1 MPTTYIALVHKDEDS
16 DFGVSFPDLPGCVTA
31 GATFAEAQQ
40 LASEVLDF
48 HLDGLLAEG
57 LPVPAARPPDQIA
70 ATTEAAGATLL
81 AVEARKPPR
90 RRINITF
97 PPGLLREVDRLAR
110 ERGLARS
117 ELLVRSARDFLKR
130 DAGAGG

>member
-1 MPTTYIALVHKDEDS
+1 MAPTYIALIHKDKNS

-31 GATFAEAQQ
+31 AATFPEAQV

-48 HLDGLLAEG
+48 HLDGLAEEG
-57 LPVPAARPPDQIA
+57 LEIPEPRPPDQIA
-70 ATTEAAGATLL
+70 TTDEAKGATLL
-81 AVEARKPPR
+81 AVEAHKAPR

-97 PPGLLREVDRLAR
+97 PPGLLREVDRAAD
-110 ERGLARS
+110 ERGIARS

-130 DAGAGG
+130 EAAAES